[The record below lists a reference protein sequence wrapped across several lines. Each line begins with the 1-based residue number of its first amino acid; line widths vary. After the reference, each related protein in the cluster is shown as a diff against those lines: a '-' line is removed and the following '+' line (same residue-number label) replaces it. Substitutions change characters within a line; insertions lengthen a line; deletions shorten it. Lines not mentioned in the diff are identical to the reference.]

1 MDTTF
6 DQSSST
12 SDTPD
17 GFRTFGNRKYTPSE
31 NPKYVLPSGDDIEMD
46 RLDYQHY
53 IARHLM
59 HGNFNAPVEDAL
71 ESVNEILL
79 ARGVDEGMIQVLPKL
94 LTAQGFEDIY
104 SDFVSAPVG
113 WNGRVGALMKT
124 CLMNFWEVCRPMV
137 MPKLGLDDGE
147 YTDLYVRVV
156 QQMTKAKT
164 YMNIPYAY
172 GRKPIA

>member
-53 IARHLM
+53 IARFTKTPYRPGIRGHLL
-59 HGNFNAPVEDAL
+59 GL
-71 ESVNEILL
+71 
-79 ARGVDEGMIQVLPKL
+79 
-94 LTAQGFEDIY
+94 
-104 SDFVSAPVG
+104 
-113 WNGRVGALMKT
+113 RVGSRWLERARRRTNENLFNE
-124 CLMNFWEVCRPMV
+124 L
-137 MPKLGLDDGE
+137 LGSVQTNGNAQVGTRRRRVHRSLCKGSSADGE
-147 YTDLYVRVV
+147 S
-156 QQMTKAKT
+156 
-164 YMNIPYAY
+164 
-172 GRKPIA
+172 